1 MIVAKFQIEML
12 DSSSPLLLE
21 ASITLLFN
29 AFAKP
34 ERYSVQRLNNEL
46 LGDDP
51 IFYRRFFVAVE
62 AGKIIGI
69 GGVKAA
75 DWASHTHLL
84 YLSAVALEHR
94 GKGVGRALVKARVD
108 WVEQHHESGRI
119 LVSSPKAKRLI
130 DLGFTEIRKS
140 QMDGRHL
147 LFRRF

>member
-1 MIVAKFQIEML
+1 MAKFQIEVL
-12 DSSSPLLLE
+12 DASSPLLLE
-21 ASITLLFN
+21 ASITLLIN
-29 AFAKP
+29 AFSKP
-34 ERYSVQRLNNEL
+34 ERYSVQRLSEEL
-46 LGDDP
+46 LADDP

-94 GKGVGRALVKARVD
+94 GKGIGRALVKARVD
-108 WVEQHHESGRI
+108 WVEKNFKSGRI

-130 DLGFTEIRKS
+130 ELGFTEIRKS
-140 QMDGRHL
+140 FMDGRHL

>member
-1 MIVAKFQIEML
+1 MAKFQIETL
-12 DSSSPLLLE
+12 DASSPLLLE
-21 ASITLLFN
+21 ASITLLIN

-34 ERYSVQRLNNEL
+34 ERYSVQRLTDEL
-46 LGDDP
+46 LADDP
-51 IFYRRFFVAVE
+51 VFYRRFFVALE

-75 DWASHTHLL
+75 DRASHTHLL

-94 GKGVGRALVKARVD
+94 GKGVGRALVKARID
-108 WVEQHHESGRI
+108 WVEKNHKSGRI

-130 DLGFTEIRKS
+130 ELGFTEIRKS
-140 QMDGRHL
+140 FMDGRHL

>member
-12 DSSSPLLLE
+12 DASSPILLD

-29 AFAKP
+29 AFSKP
-34 ERYSVQRLNNEL
+34 ERYSAQRLGHEL
-46 LGDDP
+46 QSDDP
-51 IFYRRFFVAVE
+51 VFYRRFFVALE
-62 AGKIIGI
+62 DGKIIGI

-94 GKGVGRALVKARVD
+94 GKGVGRALVKARID
-108 WVEQHHESGRI
+108 WVEKNHKSGRI

-130 DLGFTEIRKS
+130 EMGFTEIRKS
-140 QMDGRHL
+140 YMDGRHL

>member
-1 MIVAKFQIEML
+1 MAKFQIEVL
-12 DSSSPLLLE
+12 DASSPLLLE
-21 ASITLLFN
+21 ASITLLIN
-29 AFAKP
+29 AFSKP
-34 ERYSVQRLNNEL
+34 ERYSVQRLSDEL
-46 LGDDP
+46 LADDP

-94 GKGVGRALVKARVD
+94 GKGIGRALVKARVD
-108 WVEQHHESGRI
+108 WVEKNFKSGRI

-130 DLGFTEIRKS
+130 ELGFTEIRKS
-140 QMDGRHL
+140 FMDGRHL

>member
-1 MIVAKFQIEML
+1 MKMAKFQIEVL
-12 DSSSPLLLE
+12 DASSPLLLE
-21 ASITLLFN
+21 ASITLLIN
-29 AFAKP
+29 AFSKP
-34 ERYSVQRLNNEL
+34 ERYSVQRLSEEL
-46 LGDDP
+46 LADDP

-94 GKGVGRALVKARVD
+94 GKGIGRALVKARVD
-108 WVEQHHESGRI
+108 WVEKNYKSGRI

-130 DLGFTEIRKS
+130 ELGFTEIRKS
-140 QMDGRHL
+140 FMDGRHL

>member
-1 MIVAKFQIEML
+1 MAKFQIEVL
-12 DSSSPLLLE
+12 DASSPLLLE
-21 ASITLLFN
+21 ASITLLIN
-29 AFAKP
+29 AFSKP
-34 ERYSVQRLNNEL
+34 ERYSVQRLSEEL
-46 LGDDP
+46 QTDDP
-51 IFYRRFFVAVE
+51 VFYRRFFVAVE

-94 GKGVGRALVKARVD
+94 GKGIGRALVKARVD
-108 WVEQHHESGRI
+108 WVEKNFKSGRI

-130 DLGFTEIRKS
+130 ELGFTEIRKS
-140 QMDGRHL
+140 FMDGRHL